1 MNGPAAEVACA
12 ELDAIAFKKE
22 KSHARRFAARSGVAI
37 CDALRQVLCAAASP
51 RSLAELITDRRLV
64 IEKQDARRQLRKLQQ
79 ADAWQRKR
87 TSRRP
92 PVTHWQGW
100 FDGSASPNPGQIGI
114 GAVLRSPFNEFIDIS
129 RVGGLGDSSQAEYLA
144 LLALLGAASLQGVI
158 VLTIYG
164 DSRTVIDDV
173 TDAHRVESLAAYRCD
188 AQQLCAAI
196 GEVEFR
202 WIPRAQNSRA
212 DGLSQKAARQLQ
224 MRTFRDV

>member
-1 MNGPAAEVACA
+1 MNRPAADAPCA

-22 KSHARRFAARSGVAI
+22 KSHAKRFAARSGIAL
-37 CDALRQVLCAAASP
+37 CDALRQVLCAAALP
-51 RSLAELITDRRLV
+51 RSLSELITDRRLA
-64 IEKQDARRQLRKLQQ
+64 IAQQAARRQLRKLQQ
-79 ADAWQRKR
+79 ADAWQRKQ
-87 TSRRP
+87 TSRQP

-114 GAVLRSPFNEFIDIS
+114 GAVLRSPSDDFIDIS
-129 RVGGLGDSSQAEYLA
+129 RVGDLGDSSQAEYLA
-144 LLALLGAASLQGVI
+144 LLALLGAASQQGVTA
-158 VLTIYG
+158 LTIYG

-212 DGLSQKAARQLQ
+212 DGLSQKAARQLH
-224 MRTFRDV
+224 M